1 MRVRQTAAQ
10 IVSSFQLVRAQV
22 RWHICTHL
30 HCYRIFQY
38 RDKMGFQSHIHFT
51 KGQCSKGD
59 TESFRHERLKRGEWT
74 TKAAL
79 SPEPRIEKMDKS
91 SRRKSPC
98 GRSSSGKLTR
108 KTCQHDVHGK
118 YTKPSCDFWRPP
130 KCQYYKKQSGYRFG
144 ENVLSCTSR
153 LKDSPPE
160 SRKSQVIKVLLLYL
174 RIHDNWG
181 CVSRDVEPPKFNSIS
196 RKSTTVLRPIHTV
209 HFSKNT
215 QRHTNIREIKGPS
228 LGVIQRTSPHKRS
241 PYAPKFQ
248 DRSLEETERQ
258 ERCTRGDAR
267 VKARSKGQR

>member
-1 MRVRQTAAQ
+1 
-10 IVSSFQLVRAQV
+10 
-22 RWHICTHL
+22 
-30 HCYRIFQY
+30 
-38 RDKMGFQSHIHFT
+38 MGFQSHIHFT

-59 TESFRHERLKRGEWT
+59 TESFRHEGPKRGEWT

-108 KTCQHDVHGK
+108 KTCQHDMHGK
-118 YTKPSCDFWRPP
+118 YTKPSCDFWHPP

-153 LKDSPPE
+153 LKDSPAE

-174 RIHDNWG
+174 RIHDSWG

-209 HFSKNT
+209 QFSKNT
-215 QRHTNIREIKGPS
+215 QRHTKYSGKQRSIAWCDSTKPVLTSAVRALQNFRIGLWKRLKGKSDAPAETRVLKLKAKDKGSFFSLTDVWCLPAASVIK
-228 LGVIQRTSPHKRS
+228 
-241 PYAPKFQ
+241 PK
-248 DRSLEETERQ
+248 ERKFVV
-258 ERCTRGDAR
+258 DAG
-267 VKARSKGQR
+267 A